1 MIESESRAIRDEYRL
16 LTSLDISEST
26 IDEIPAS
33 APILGLVTP
42 QSPNPDVKVFNP
54 TRHLSQLKQ
63 THEELVGLLTVS
75 VHQVERKRQLR
86 ALSNARRKER
96 ATIAAQAE
104 AERLEQKKAGRR
116 QRQEVQEATLVM
128 A

>member
-16 LTSLDISEST
+16 LTNLDISES
-26 IDEIPAS
+26 IDEIPTS
-33 APILGLVTP
+33 APIHGLVTP
-42 QSPNPDVKVFNP
+42 PNSNPDVKVFNP

-63 THEELVGLLTVS
+63 THGELVGLLAVS

-86 ALSNARRKER
+86 ALSNARRRER
-96 ATIAAQAE
+96 ATIVAQAE

-116 QRQEVQEATLVM
+116 QKQEVQEATLVM